1 MISVVVPV
9 YNVASYL
16 PQCLDSLISQTYMDL
31 EIIVVNDGS
40 TDDSPSICDNYAAKD
55 KRVKVIHKI
64 NGGLSDARNVGI
76 KQAIGEWI
84 YFADSDDWLDITAL
98 SKLYEFAI
106 TNNCDIVQGNFY
118 YIYPDRF
125 LYRKESRTERNKNI
139 LTREEA
145 MRLLIIN
152 DRIKNFAWGKLYK
165 TRIVKDLKFPEGKY
179 YEDCFW
185 QHFVIDKI
193 DRYGIIDI
201 PLYNYRQ
208 RKGSLSSDSRN
219 SKDLLDGYAS
229 RFTFIKEKYP
239 IYQSL
244 MEKKYLELEKQIFHP
259 QKTYFFNRIISWILS
274 LKKFKSV
281 RI

>member
-1 MISVVVPV
+1 
-9 YNVASYL
+9 
-16 PQCLDSLISQTYMDL
+16 
-31 EIIVVNDGS
+31 
-40 TDDSPSICDNYAAKD
+40 
-55 KRVKVIHKI
+55 
-64 NGGLSDARNVGI
+64 
-76 KQAIGEWI
+76 
-84 YFADSDDWLDITAL
+84 
-98 SKLYEFAI
+98 
-106 TNNCDIVQGNFY
+106 
-118 YIYPDRF
+118 
-125 LYRKESRTERNKNI
+125 
-139 LTREEA
+139 

-208 RKGSLSSDSRN
+208 RKGSLSSDCRN

-274 LKKFKSV
+274 LKKFRSV